1 MRAAPRG
8 GAAAGGRQLAARHE
22 ATRNTPKA
30 TLLRPF
36 PQPVQRAMGA
46 DGGGGSSAFARF
58 VGSSA
63 AALVAETATL
73 PTDVAKTRLQTDTS
87 GKYGGSLVKCWR
99 STVAEEGLG
108 ALWKGL
114 QPALIRQVC
123 YSSLAMVLFEPIRD
137 LMVRKGEEPNF
148 AQRLLAGGTA
158 GSLAISVFNPT
169 EVIKVCRQNDW
180 FGPQRRRRSY

>member
-148 AQRLLAGGTA
+148 AQRLLAGGTL
-158 GSLAISVFNPT
+158 GL
-169 EVIKVCRQNDW
+169 
-180 FGPQRRRRSY
+180 